1 MFDKLGSRRIRRRPG
16 TRSPRWSRGK
26 RGGSREFDWDEAM
39 ATRQFLG
46 QVLTAV
52 HDAREDQGEALDDLR
67 DAMDWI
73 ENHPEMSEDE
83 DLSLDSNGGA

>member
-1 MFDKLGSRRIRRRPG
+1 MFTNWEVESGQTGDSIAPME
-16 TRSPRWSRGK
+16 PREEGRV
-26 RGGSREFDWDEAM
+26 REFDWDEAM
-39 ATRQFLG
+39 ATREFLG
-46 QVLTAV
+46 QALTAV
-52 HDAREDQGEALDDLR
+52 HDAREDQGEALDELR